1 MSSWPTHLSDW
12 RTEAPEY
19 CDFLK
24 AEAKWWDGGGSQAC
38 SVDTF
43 LHGLREHWE
52 QMRGERKMKKKEKG
66 GGRLTCFI
74 SCGVYSMVRM
84 IITRSRRSRGMP

>member
-1 MSSWPTHLSDW
+1 MKVKADRDESSPYAAMLAAQD
-12 RTEAPEY
+12 EAPEY

-52 QMRGERKMKKKEKG
+52 QMRGERKM
-66 GGRLTCFI
+66 
-74 SCGVYSMVRM
+74 
-84 IITRSRRSRGMP
+84 RG